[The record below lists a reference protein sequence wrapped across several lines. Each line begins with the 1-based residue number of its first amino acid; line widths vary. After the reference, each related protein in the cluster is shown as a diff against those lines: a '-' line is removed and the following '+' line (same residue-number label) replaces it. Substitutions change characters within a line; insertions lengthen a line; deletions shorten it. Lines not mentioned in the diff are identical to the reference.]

1 MEAEPHVS
9 EADLVSKAWLLQG
22 LANTPGLLIAAH
34 DTVAFVSDD
43 ATMFEALKADI
54 RVSWPVLQMS
64 GGAHL
69 EVNGH
74 KYRIA
79 FVRPN
84 GAADVGLRGVVHL
97 GGALGGAAG
106 IVEIGRIAGSI
117 KEGRAA
123 GKQWKAYLS

>member
-1 MEAEPHVS
+1 MEAEPHTT
-9 EADLVSKAWLLQG
+9 EPDLVSKAWLLQG
-22 LANTPGLLIAAH
+22 LSNTPGLLVAAH

-43 ATMFEALKADI
+43 GTVFEAPKADI
-54 RVSWPVLQMS
+54 TAGWPMMQMS

-69 EVNGH
+69 VVNGH
-74 KYRIA
+74 KHRIA

-84 GAADVGLRGVVHL
+84 GAADAGLRGVVHL
-97 GGALGGAAG
+97 GGAVGGAAG
-106 IVEIGRIAGSI
+106 LVEIGRIAGSI